1 MKYLDTELLKRT
13 LDSVFEGRRILSS
26 ERIEEMSTP
35 QAPFY
40 HRSGKSLW
48 GLSSHYDGGSG
59 SQMGK
64 QFEIDVFHTLTEKE

>member
-35 QAPFY
+35 QAPFSIG
-40 HRSGKSLW
+40 RESLSGA
-48 GLSSHYDGGSG
+48 
-59 SQMGK
+59 
-64 QFEIDVFHTLTEKE
+64 